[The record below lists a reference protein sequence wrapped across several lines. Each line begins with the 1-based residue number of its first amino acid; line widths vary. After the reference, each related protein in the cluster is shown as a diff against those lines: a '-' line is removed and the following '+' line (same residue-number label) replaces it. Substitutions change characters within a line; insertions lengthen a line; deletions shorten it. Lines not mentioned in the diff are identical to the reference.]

1 MIFLQIIAFLWSN
14 RALIVKLIQ
23 IIRDLFDN
31 KDDAKAF
38 LQSVAEDQDKQMI
51 FRAKMQEAKKACE

>member
-1 MIFLQIIAFLWSN
+1 
-14 RALIVKLIQ
+14 
-23 IIRDLFDN
+23 LFDN

-51 FRAKMQEAKKACE
+51 FRAKIQEAKKACE